1 MVEVKRTNET
11 IAQSNSTV
19 QTCNMTLRK
28 ILAWGVHLY
37 TASGLVA
44 AAGIAVLLV
53 RGGDEAFHQAFI
65 LMFIATVIDTTDGW
79 LARKADVK
87 KYAPSFDG
95 RRLDDLIDYNTY
107 TTLPLLLIWRAEL
120 LPTGQSWW
128 LLLPLL
134 ASVYGFCQTQAKT
147 QAKTADNFF
156 LGFPSYW
163 NIVAFYLYFLA
174 LPGWFALLT
183 IIALALLTF
192 VPSLYL
198 YTTHGGRF
206 STFTNLFGTA
216 WALAGIVLLVQ
227 WRGAP
232 QWLAWASLS
241 FPVYYFVC
249 SWAITAEY
257 WLGKRGRR
265 RNLQPQTD

>member
-1 MVEVKRTNET
+1 
-11 IAQSNSTV
+11 
-19 QTCNMTLRK
+19 MTLRK
-28 ILAWGVHLY
+28 FFAWCVHCY
-37 TASGLVA
+37 TASGLIA

-53 RGGDEAFHQAFI
+53 RGGDEAFRQAFI

-79 LARKADVK
+79 LARKAEVK
-87 KYAPSFDG
+87 TYAPSFDG

-120 LPTGQSWW
+120 LPSGQSWW

-134 ASVYGFCQTQAKT
+134 ASVYGFCQT

-163 NIVAFYLYFLA
+163 NIVAFYLYVLR

-183 IIALALLTF
+183 IIVLALLTF

-206 STFTNLFGTA
+206 STFTNLFGAA
-216 WALAGIVLLVQ
+216 WGVALLVLLWQ
-227 WRGAP
+227 WHAAAN
-232 QWLAWASLS
+232 WLVWASLS

-249 SWAITAEY
+249 SWLITIRY
-257 WLGKRGRR
+257 WLQRKSADKLPRTELRESEA
-265 RNLQPQTD
+265 N

>member
-1 MVEVKRTNET
+1 
-11 IAQSNSTV
+11 
-19 QTCNMTLRK
+19 MTLRK
-28 ILAWGVHLY
+28 ILAWGVHFY
-37 TASGLVA
+37 TSLGLVA

-53 RGGDEAFHQAFI
+53 RGGDEAFHQAFL

-147 QAKTADNFF
+147 EDNFF

-163 NIVAFYLYFLA
+163 NIVAFYLYVLA

-183 IIALALLTF
+183 IIVLALLTF

-216 WALAGIVLLVQ
+216 WAVAGIVLLVQ
-227 WRGAP
+227 WRAAP

-249 SWAITAEY
+249 SWLITIRY
-257 WLGKRGRR
+257 WLRHAKREEMQGKHEEEW
-265 RNLQPQTD
+265 QPQTD

>member
-1 MVEVKRTNET
+1 
-11 IAQSNSTV
+11 
-19 QTCNMTLRK
+19 MTLRK
-28 ILAWGVHLY
+28 FLAWCVHFY
-37 TASGLVA
+37 TATGLVA

-53 RGGDEAFHQAFI
+53 RGGDEAFRQAFI

-79 LARKADVK
+79 LARKANVK
-87 KYAPSFDG
+87 TYAPGFDG

-147 QAKTADNFF
+147 ADNFF

-163 NIVAFYLYFLA
+163 NIVAFYLYVLR
-174 LPGWFALLT
+174 LPGWFALLV
-183 IIALALLTF
+183 IIVLALLTF

-206 STFTNLFGTA
+206 STFTNVFGTL
-216 WALAGIVLLVQ
+216 WALVGIILLVQ
-227 WRGAP
+227 WHDAP
-232 QWLAWASLS
+232 KWLAWASLS
-241 FPVYYFVC
+241 FPAYYFIC
-249 SWAITAEY
+249 SWLITIRV
-257 WLGKRGRR
+257 WSR
-265 RNLQPQTD
+265 QSQTLVADP

>member
-1 MVEVKRTNET
+1 
-11 IAQSNSTV
+11 
-19 QTCNMTLRK
+19 MTLRK
-28 ILAWGVHLY
+28 FFAWCVHCY

-53 RGGDEAFHQAFI
+53 RGGDEAFRQAFI

-120 LPTGQSWW
+120 LPAGQSGW

-147 QAKTADNFF
+147 QAKTEDNFF

-163 NIVAFYLYFLA
+163 NIVALYLYVLA

-183 IIALALLTF
+183 IIVLALLTF

-206 STFTNLFGTA
+206 STFTNLFGTV
-216 WALAGIVLLVQ
+216 WAVTGIVLLVQ
-227 WRGAP
+227 WRAAP
-232 QWLAWASLS
+232 SWLAWASLS

-249 SWAITAEY
+249 SWLITIRY
-257 WLGKRGRR
+257 WSERKETRMLV
-265 RNLQPQTD
+265 PDA

>member
-1 MVEVKRTNET
+1 
-11 IAQSNSTV
+11 
-19 QTCNMTLRK
+19 MTLRT

-37 TASGLVA
+37 TASGLIA

-53 RGGDEAFHQAFI
+53 RGGDEAFRQAFI

-79 LARKADVK
+79 LARKAEVK

-120 LPTGQSWW
+120 LPAGQSWW

-134 ASVYGFCQTQAKT
+134 ASVYGFCQT

-163 NIVAFYLYFLA
+163 NIVAFYLYFLR
-174 LPGWFALLT
+174 LPSWFALLT
-183 IIALALLTF
+183 IIVLALLTF

-198 YTTHGGRF
+198 YTTHGGRL
-206 STFTNLFGTA
+206 STFTNVFGTL
-216 WALAGIVLLVQ
+216 WALVGIVLLVQ
-227 WRGAP
+227 WHAAP
-232 QWLAWASLS
+232 NWLAWASLS
-241 FPVYYFVC
+241 FPLYYFVC
-249 SWAITAEY
+249 SWWITMRY
-257 WLGKRGRR
+257 WGEKRERAKPT
-265 RNLQPQTD
+265 LLTADH

>member
-1 MVEVKRTNET
+1 MM
-11 IAQSNSTV
+11 I
-19 QTCNMTLRK
+19 RK
-28 ILAWGVHLY
+28 ILAWCVHLY

-53 RGGDEAFHQAFI
+53 RGGDEAFRQAFI
-65 LMFIATVIDTTDGW
+65 LMLIATVIDTTDGW

-120 LPTGQSWW
+120 LPAGQSWW

-147 QAKTADNFF
+147 EDNYF

-163 NIVAFYLYFLA
+163 NIVAFYLYILG
-174 LPGWFALLT
+174 LPGWMALLV
-183 IIALALLTF
+183 IIVLALLTF

-206 STFTNLFGTA
+206 STLTNVYGAL
-216 WALAGIVLLVQ
+216 WAIALVALMVQ
-227 WRGAP
+227 WREAP
-232 QWLAWASLS
+232 KWLAWVSLS

-249 SWAITAEY
+249 SWVITILY
-257 WLGKRGRR
+257 WLRR
-265 RNLQPQTD
+265 ERKTTTLPHFSLTEE

>member
-1 MVEVKRTNET
+1 
-11 IAQSNSTV
+11 
-19 QTCNMTLRK
+19 MTLRK
-28 ILAWGVHLY
+28 ILAWCVHLY

-53 RGGDEAFHQAFI
+53 RGGDEAFRQAFI

-79 LARKADVK
+79 LARKAEVK
-87 KYAPSFDG
+87 TYAPSFDG

-120 LPTGQSWW
+120 LPSGQSWW

-134 ASVYGFCQTQAKT
+134 ASVYGFCQT

-163 NIVAFYLYFLA
+163 NIVAFYLYVLR
-174 LPGWFALLT
+174 LPGWFALFT
-183 IIALALLTF
+183 IIVLALLTF

-206 STFTNLFGTA
+206 STFTNVFGTL
-216 WALAGIVLLVQ
+216 WALVGIVLLVQ
-227 WRGAP
+227 WHAAP
-232 QWLAWASLS
+232 PWLAWGSLS
-241 FPVYYFVC
+241 FPVYYFVT
-249 SWAITAEY
+249 SWLITAES
-257 WLGKRGRR
+257 WLSKRSARR
-265 RNLQPQTD
+265 ELQTQTD

>member
-1 MVEVKRTNET
+1 
-11 IAQSNSTV
+11 
-19 QTCNMTLRK
+19 MTLRK

-53 RGGDEAFHQAFI
+53 RGGDEAFRQAFI

-120 LPTGQSWW
+120 LPAGRSWW

-147 QAKTADNFF
+147 ADNFF

-163 NIVAFYLYFLA
+163 NIVALYLYMLA
-174 LPGWFALLT
+174 LPDWFALLL
-183 IIALALLTF
+183 IIVLALLTF

-206 STFTNLFGTA
+206 STFTNLFGMA
-216 WALAGIVLLVQ
+216 WAIAGIILLVQ
-227 WRGAP
+227 WRDAP
-232 QWLAWASLS
+232 PWLAWASLS

-249 SWAITAEY
+249 SWAITIEY
-257 WLGKRGRR
+257 WVRKREHRARAG
-265 RNLQPQTD
+265 LQT